1 MWPPYF
7 PLHYL
12 FLLGVLSFHYR
23 QKAKAVQKNAFNL
36 SYPIFLLFHILGLT
50 LARKHDILWITSMEV
65 VYI

>member
-23 QKAKAVQKNAFNL
+23 QKAKAVQKIAFNL
-36 SYPIFLLFHILGLT
+36 SYPHFLLFHILGLT
-50 LARKHDILWITSMEV
+50 LAINYDMLWITLVEV